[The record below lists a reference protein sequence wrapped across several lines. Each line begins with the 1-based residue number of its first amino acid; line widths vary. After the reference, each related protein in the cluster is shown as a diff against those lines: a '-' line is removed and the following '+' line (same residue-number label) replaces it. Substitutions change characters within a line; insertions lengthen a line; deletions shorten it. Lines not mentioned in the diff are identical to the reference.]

1 MKRFILA
8 TVMALTAVFAAK
20 AQDSRLVANYFK
32 AMGSS
37 SVTFTMSG
45 TGLDGTVF
53 KAQDGTMDIQYPNI
67 RIEAAGHIICTN
79 GSAIWL
85 YNPATEELVISDS
98 IAGSLLENSAM
109 TVDNDGKAVLK
120 FNNKNGSNMTFKLK
134 KTVPHD
140 KWPSSHFVLDQ
151 KALGDDVIVTDL
163 RK

>member
-8 TVMALTAVFAAK
+8 TVIALTAAFAVK
-20 AQDSRLVANYFK
+20 AQDPKLVANYFK
-32 AMGSS
+32 AMGPS
-37 SVTFTMSG
+37 SVSFTMSG

-53 KAQDGTMDIQYPNI
+53 KTQDGTMDIQYPNI

-79 GSAIWL
+79 GSVIWL

-98 IAGSLLENSAM
+98 ITNSLLANSTV

-134 KTVPHD
+134 NAAPHS

-151 KALGDDVIVTDL
+151 KSLGDDVIVTDL